1 MKESGVPHRF
11 SRQAMGTIFELQLAH
26 PDRAYAASAAVDVFR
41 LVERL
46 EQLLSR
52 YIPNSDIRRISALP
66 VGDSTRVSW
75 ETFQCLQQ
83 CRELYYRSGGV
94 FDVTI
99 GALYQLWL
107 NEDKTLRQP
116 SAEDLKEV
124 RSRVGFEHLVLDET
138 NFTVTMAGGPVA
150 LDLGG
155 FGKGYALDLAAEL
168 LADWEIDAYML
179 NAGQSSLRFGAPSSD
194 GWRITLSDPFHGYQ
208 PFRELS
214 PRHTAISGSGL
225 QKGRHIIDPR
235 FARPLEN
242 RRAAWSFHPSAAFVD
257 GWSTAFMILNLK
269 EIRAACRENAG
280 LGAVVLF
287 SGHEPLEERLFS
299 IGLESAINQE

>member
-1 MKESGVPHRF
+1 MKESVALHRF
-11 SRQAMGTIFELQLAH
+11 SRQAMGTIFDLQLAH
-26 PDRAYAASAAVDVFR
+26 PDRAYAASAAVEIFR
-41 LVERL
+41 LVERV

-52 YIPNSDIRRISALP
+52 YIANSDIRRISALK
-66 VGDSTRVSW
+66 VGESTRVSW

-116 SAEDLKEV
+116 SADDLKAA
-124 RSRVGFEHLVLDET
+124 RRRVGFEHLVLDET
-138 NFTVTMAGGPVA
+138 DFTVTMAGGPVT

-155 FGKGYALDLAAEL
+155 FGKGFALDLAVEL
-168 LADWEIDAYML
+168 LADWEIDVYML

-194 GWRITLSDPFHGYQ
+194 GWYITLSDPFHGYR

-214 PRHTAISGSGL
+214 PQHTAISGSGL

-235 FARPLEN
+235 FARPVEN
-242 RRAAWSFHPSAAFVD
+242 RRAAWSIHPSAAFAD
-257 GWSTAFMILNLK
+257 GWSTAFMMLNLK
-269 EIRAACRENAG
+269 EIRAACRENPG
-280 LGAVVLF
+280 LGAIVLF

-299 IGLESAINQE
+299 YGFDGAGRRE